1 MSLIIAY
8 IGKKGCVMAA
18 DKRKIGYFGDKKNL
32 EVLEEELYSGSI
44 STDEDF
50 LDRASELGISI
61 KITDDASKLKVVG
74 NCIRGEVSTKGTF
87 ETRRR
92 RIYGTTNGYQI
103 VELLGSETESRK
115 AGDKGIIIF
124 GNVIAKKLA
133 ETLIS
138 RKWKSS
144 QSLRYMGEVFED
156 ILAEVASKTPTVGK
170 QFDVL
175 VQQPKYNESEA
186 QRHLNVTIDHDIKVL
201 TKFRQELTEKLVQQ
215 SIAIDMASKIIEK
228 GEVGRVVSIDGNM
241 LYVQLNDKTQAMDG
255 NWKQLAAPGQNVLMF
270 TESDNVKIGDKV
282 VIEDEDLCLK
292 KDKSSLKCD
301 IILCSLQMGI

>member
-255 NWKQLAAPGQNVLMF
+255 NWKQLAAPGLNVLMF

-301 IILCSLQMGI
+301 IILCSL

>member
-1 MSLIIAY
+1 
-8 IGKKGCVMAA
+8 
-18 DKRKIGYFGDKKNL
+18 
-32 EVLEEELYSGSI
+32 
-44 STDEDF
+44 
-50 LDRASELGISI
+50 
-61 KITDDASKLKVVG
+61 
-74 NCIRGEVSTKGTF
+74 
-87 ETRRR
+87 
-92 RIYGTTNGYQI
+92 
-103 VELLGSETESRK
+103 
-115 AGDKGIIIF
+115 
-124 GNVIAKKLA
+124 
-133 ETLIS
+133 
-138 RKWKSS
+138 
-144 QSLRYMGEVFED
+144 MGEVFED

-228 GEVGRVVSIDGNM
+228 GEVGRVASIDGNM

-292 KDKSSLKCD
+292 KDKSSLNCD
-301 IILCSLQMGI
+301 IILCSL